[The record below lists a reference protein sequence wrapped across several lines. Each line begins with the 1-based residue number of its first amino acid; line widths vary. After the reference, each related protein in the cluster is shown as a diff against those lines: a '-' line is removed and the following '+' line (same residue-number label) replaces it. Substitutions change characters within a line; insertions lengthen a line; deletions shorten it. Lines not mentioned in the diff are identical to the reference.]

1 MLMFSDQD
9 VVSFFN
15 GCIDIQKFEA
25 LPHEVKGRVK
35 DLMRHARLKW
45 VCFSPAVGFG
55 LKVFEE
61 PSCNFNGDEVQEV
74 LGASGPAWRVDLYGS
89 WLRCP
94 PKDYV
99 PPPKPVSLV
108 VASKNG
114 RRFWSEVAE
123 NEEGQV
129 IGGWKSSRGLGT
141 VYTTQEAAEE
151 VANRVGGIVLEKE

>member
-1 MLMFSDQD
+1 MPVFSDQD

-25 LPHEVKGRVK
+25 LPHEVKGRIK

-45 VCFSPAVGFG
+45 VCFSPALGFG
-55 LKVFEE
+55 LKVYEE

-74 LGASGPAWRVDLYGS
+74 LGSDQSWRVDLDGS

-108 VASKNG
+108 VANKAG
-114 RRFWSEVAE
+114 RRFWNDGTEDDGTE
-123 NEEGQV
+123 
-129 IGGWKSSRGLGT
+129 GWKSTRGLGT

-151 VANRVGGIVLEKE
+151 VAKRVGGVVLEKE